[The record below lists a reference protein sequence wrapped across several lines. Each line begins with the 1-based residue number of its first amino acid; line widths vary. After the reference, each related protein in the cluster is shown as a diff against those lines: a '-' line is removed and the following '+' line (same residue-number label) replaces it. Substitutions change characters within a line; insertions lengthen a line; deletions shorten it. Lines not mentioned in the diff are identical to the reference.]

1 HAGLLRAEV
10 DDHVRVLSRA
20 AGLAHELL
28 ADVLDVPS
36 RRLAVRD
43 LRTADVRVDVELA
56 LEAVDDDLEV
66 QLAHAGDDRL
76 AGLLVGADAEGGV
89 LLGEPLETLAELVL
103 VALRLRLDRDGDD

>member
-1 HAGLLRAEV
+1 DPGVDRGDVLPRDLAADDLVTELVAHAGLLRAEV
-10 DDHVRVLSRA
+10 DDHVRVLTRA

-43 LRTADVRVDVELA
+43 LRAADVCVDGELA

-66 QLAHAGDDRL
+66 QLPHPRDERL
-76 AGLLVGADAEGGV
+76 PRLLV
-89 LLGEPLETLAELVL
+89 
-103 VALRLRLDRDGDD
+103 